1 MRQIHDN
8 QKRDIVMFS
17 IATLL
22 SGICWLLVA
31 ITLLADFAFL
41 KNSPSLSIMFNIMSI
56 IFFVIGCAFFIY
68 SQHLCS
74 KIRKFKKETKHKLEQ
89 LNPESRLE
97 YLSHIKKYDFMNE
110 NGKLNNWKG
119 VLYCLQLKIPEY
131 VLTKTIIDELNFEDN
146 RET

>member
-1 MRQIHDN
+1 
-8 QKRDIVMFS
+8 MFS

-41 KNSPSLSIMFNIMSI
+41 KNSPSLSITFNIISI
-56 IFFVIGCAFFIY
+56 VFFVLGCAFFLY

-74 KIRKFKKETKHKLEQ
+74 KIRKFKKKTKYKLEQ
-89 LNPESRLE
+89 LNQEGRLHH
-97 YLSHIKKYDFMNE
+97 LSQVERYDFMNE
-110 NGKLNNWKG
+110 NGKLNNWRG

-131 VLTKTIIDELNFEDN
+131 ILTKTIIEELNFEDN
-146 RET
+146 RED

>member
-1 MRQIHDN
+1 
-8 QKRDIVMFS
+8 MFS

-41 KNSPSLSIMFNIMSI
+41 KNSPSLSIMFNIISI
-56 IFFVIGCAFFIY
+56 GFFILGCAFFLY

-74 KIRKFKKETKHKLEQ
+74 KIRKFQKKTRQQLEKLDQDE
-89 LNPESRLE
+89 RLQH
-97 YLSHIKKYDFMNE
+97 LSQVKKYDFMTE

-119 VLYCLQLKIPEY
+119 VVYCLQLKIPEY
-131 VLTKTIIDELNFEDN
+131 ILTKTIIEELHFEDN
-146 RET
+146 REA

>member
-1 MRQIHDN
+1 MRI
-8 QKRDIVMFS
+8 KKDIVMFS

-41 KNSPSLSIMFNIMSI
+41 KNSPSLSIIFNIISI
-56 IFFVIGCAFFIY
+56 VFFVVGCSLFLY

-74 KIRKFKKETKHKLEQ
+74 KIRKFKKKTKSKLQ
-89 LNPESRLE
+89 KLNKEGRIQ
-97 YLSHIKKYDFMNE
+97 YLSTVKKYDFMTE
-110 NGKLNNWKG
+110 NGKLNNWRG

-131 VLTKTIIDELNFEDN
+131 ILTKTIIEELNFEDN
-146 RET
+146 REE

>member
-1 MRQIHDN
+1 
-8 QKRDIVMFS
+8 MFS

-41 KNSPSLSIMFNIMSI
+41 KNSPSLSIIFNIISI
-56 IFFVIGCAFFIY
+56 VFFVVGCSLFLY

-74 KIRKFKKETKHKLEQ
+74 KIRRFKKKTKDNLQKLNKEG
-89 LNPESRLE
+89 RLQH
-97 YLSHIKKYDFMNE
+97 LSQVKKYDFMTE
-110 NGKLNNWKG
+110 NGKLNNWRG

-131 VLTKTIIDELNFEDN
+131 ILTKTIIEELNFEDN
-146 RET
+146 REE